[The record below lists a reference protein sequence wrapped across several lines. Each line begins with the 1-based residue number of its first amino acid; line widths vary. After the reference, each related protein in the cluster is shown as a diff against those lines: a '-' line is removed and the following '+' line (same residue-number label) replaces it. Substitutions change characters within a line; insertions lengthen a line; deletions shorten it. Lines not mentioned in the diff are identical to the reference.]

1 MVHVSGLIVGAIIRY
16 SGSTSQVLNM
26 QVFVTDPQ
34 YNSTLPPD
42 TLSLHFPVNV
52 HSKSNKTFQY
62 VFREEIVD
70 LRANE
75 IDFKATFDPEIFF
88 NIILP
93 PIIFHAGYS
102 LKRVSETTKY
112 SKYLIN
118 DKYQILKL
126 LFVMYVQSF
135 AK

>member
-1 MVHVSGLIVGAIIRY
+1 MHVSGLIVGAIIRY
-16 SGSTSQVLNM
+16 SGSSSQVLNM

-42 TLSLHFPVNV
+42 TLSLHFPVNA
-52 HSKSNKTFQY
+52 HPKSNKTFQY

-70 LRANE
+70 LRENE

-102 LKRVSETTKY
+102 LKRVCW
-112 SKYLIN
+112 
-118 DKYQILKL
+118 
-126 LFVMYVQSF
+126 
-135 AK
+135 A